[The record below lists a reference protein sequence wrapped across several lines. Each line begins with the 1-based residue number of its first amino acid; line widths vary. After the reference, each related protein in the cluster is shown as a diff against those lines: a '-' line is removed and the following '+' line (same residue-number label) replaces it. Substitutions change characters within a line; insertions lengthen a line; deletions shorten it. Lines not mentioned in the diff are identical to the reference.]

1 MLETTTDIVP
11 MDIRP
16 LIYEIRG
23 RQVMLDRDLAA
34 IYQVLTK
41 RLNEQ
46 VRRNIERFPD
56 EFMFQ
61 LTKDEMIELV
71 ANCDR
76 FKTMKH
82 SSVAMTAF
90 TEQGVAM
97 LSAVLKSDIA
107 VRESIR
113 IIKEFVAMRKALPER
128 SLTFENLAARVEAN
142 ERRQIVDQER
152 NERRFEEIHTKM
164 CEGDIPLA
172 QIFYQGKFWDAKS
185 LLIKFIR
192 RARKELIVIDA
203 YPGVATL
210 DMLAKRGRCV
220 KVELVTH
227 SNGELAE
234 SDFEAFAKQC
244 GNFTKTICGI
254 CHDRFIIA
262 DQKEIYWS
270 GASLKDAGRLTFA
283 AAKLGA
289 EMVSGLLASIRKATT
304 VTNAYKKG
312 ATKGRRIAERGFYAN
327 FA

>member
-1 MLETTTDIVP
+1 MKSSLLAKTEIACSQADVP
-11 MDIRP
+11 VLMDIRP

-61 LTKDEMIELV
+61 LTKDEMNELV

-82 SSVAMTAF
+82 SSVA
-90 TEQGVAM
+90 
-97 LSAVLKSDIA
+97 
-107 VRESIR
+107 
-113 IIKEFVAMRKALPER
+113 
-128 SLTFENLAARVEAN
+128 
-142 ERRQIVDQER
+142 
-152 NERRFEEIHTKM
+152 
-164 CEGDIPLA
+164 
-172 QIFYQGKFWDAKS
+172 
-185 LLIKFIR
+185 
-192 RARKELIVIDA
+192 
-203 YPGVATL
+203 TL
-210 DMLAKRGRCV
+210 DMLVKRGRGV

-244 GNFTKTICGI
+244 GNFTKTICGT

-289 EMVSGLLASIRKATT
+289 EMIPGLLASIRKATSA
-304 VTNAYKKG
+304 TNSYKKC
-312 ATKGRRIAERGFYAN
+312 GRK
-327 FA
+327 

>member
-1 MLETTTDIVP
+1 MKEKPEIPEATAAIVP
-11 MDIRP
+11 VDIRP

-61 LTKDEMIELV
+61 LTKDEMNELV

-76 FKTMKH
+76 FRTMK
-82 SSVAMTAF
+82 
-90 TEQGVAM
+90 
-97 LSAVLKSDIA
+97 
-107 VRESIR
+107 
-113 IIKEFVAMRKALPER
+113 
-128 SLTFENLAARVEAN
+128 
-142 ERRQIVDQER
+142 
-152 NERRFEEIHTKM
+152 
-164 CEGDIPLA
+164 
-172 QIFYQGKFWDAKS
+172 
-185 LLIKFIR
+185 
-192 RARKELIVIDA
+192 
-203 YPGVATL
+203 
-210 DMLAKRGRCV
+210 
-220 KVELVTH
+220 H
-227 SNGELAE
+227 SNGELDE
-234 SDFEAFAKQC
+234 SDFEAFARQC

-289 EMVSGLLASIRKATT
+289 EMIPGLLASIRKATSA
-304 VTNAYKKG
+304 TNNY
-312 ATKGRRIAERGFYAN
+312 TKGGRK
-327 FA
+327 

>member
-1 MLETTTDIVP
+1 MKSSLLAKTEIAGLQADVPVP

-46 VRRNIERFPD
+46 VRRNVERFPD

-61 LTKDEMIELV
+61 LTKDEMNELV

-82 SSVAMTAF
+82 SSVA
-90 TEQGVAM
+90 
-97 LSAVLKSDIA
+97 
-107 VRESIR
+107 
-113 IIKEFVAMRKALPER
+113 
-128 SLTFENLAARVEAN
+128 
-142 ERRQIVDQER
+142 
-152 NERRFEEIHTKM
+152 
-164 CEGDIPLA
+164 
-172 QIFYQGKFWDAKS
+172 
-185 LLIKFIR
+185 
-192 RARKELIVIDA
+192 
-203 YPGVATL
+203 TL
-210 DMLAKRGRCV
+210 DMLAKRGRGV

-234 SDFEAFAKQC
+234 SDFEAFARQC

-270 GASLKDAGRLTFA
+270 GASLKDTGRLTFA

-289 EMVSGLLASIRKATT
+289 EMIPGLLASIRKATSA
-304 VTNAYKKG
+304 TNNYKKG
-312 ATKGRRIAERGFYAN
+312 GRK
-327 FA
+327 

>member
-1 MLETTTDIVP
+1 MKKIESAESATAVVP

-23 RQVMLDRDLAA
+23 QQVILDRDLAT

-61 LTKDEMIELV
+61 LTKDEMNELV

-82 SSVAMTAF
+82 S
-90 TEQGVAM
+90 
-97 LSAVLKSDIA
+97 
-107 VRESIR
+107 
-113 IIKEFVAMRKALPER
+113 
-128 SLTFENLAARVEAN
+128 
-142 ERRQIVDQER
+142 
-152 NERRFEEIHTKM
+152 
-164 CEGDIPLA
+164 
-172 QIFYQGKFWDAKS
+172 
-185 LLIKFIR
+185 
-192 RARKELIVIDA
+192 
-203 YPGVATL
+203 
-210 DMLAKRGRCV
+210 
-220 KVELVTH
+220 
-227 SNGELAE
+227 NGELAE
-234 SDFEAFAKQC
+234 SDFEAFARQC

-289 EMVSGLLASIRKATT
+289 EMIPGLLDSIRKATSEHKT
-304 VTNAYKKG
+304 YGKGKVTK
-312 ATKGRRIAERGFYAN
+312 
-327 FA
+327 

>member
-1 MLETTTDIVP
+1 MRTVK
-11 MDIRP
+11 RP
-16 LIYEIRG
+16 NTRTNLDKAIQRLYG
-23 RQVMLDRDLAA
+23 QTVMLGDLAA

-61 LTKDEMIELV
+61 LTKDEMNELV

-76 FKTMKH
+76 FKMMKH
-82 SSVAMTAF
+82 SS
-90 TEQGVAM
+90 
-97 LSAVLKSDIA
+97 
-107 VRESIR
+107 
-113 IIKEFVAMRKALPER
+113 
-128 SLTFENLAARVEAN
+128 
-142 ERRQIVDQER
+142 
-152 NERRFEEIHTKM
+152 
-164 CEGDIPLA
+164 
-172 QIFYQGKFWDAKS
+172 
-185 LLIKFIR
+185 
-192 RARKELIVIDA
+192 
-203 YPGVATL
+203 VATL
-210 DMLAKRGRCV
+210 DMLAKRGRGV

-262 DQKEIYWS
+262 DHKEIYWS

-289 EMVSGLLASIRKATT
+289 EMIPGLLASIRKATS
-304 VTNAYKKG
+304 V
-312 ATKGRRIAERGFYAN
+312 RVRM
-327 FA
+327 

>member
-1 MLETTTDIVP
+1 MKKLESVETATAIAP

-61 LTKDEMIELV
+61 LTKDEMNELV

-97 LSAVLKSDIA
+97 LSAVLRSDIA

-113 IIKEFVAMRKALPER
+113 II
-128 SLTFENLAARVEAN
+128 
-142 ERRQIVDQER
+142 
-152 NERRFEEIHTKM
+152 
-164 CEGDIPLA
+164 
-172 QIFYQGKFWDAKS
+172 
-185 LLIKFIR
+185 
-192 RARKELIVIDA
+192 
-203 YPGVATL
+203 
-210 DMLAKRGRCV
+210 
-220 KVELVTH
+220 
-227 SNGELAE
+227 
-234 SDFEAFAKQC
+234 EAFAKQC

-262 DQKEIYWS
+262 DETEIYWS
-270 GASLKDAGRLTFA
+270 SASLKDAGRLTFA
-283 AAKLGA
+283 AAKLGS
-289 EMVSGLLASIRKATT
+289 EMIPGLLASIRKATFA
-304 VTNAYKKG
+304 TNSYKKG
-312 ATKGRRIAERGFYAN
+312 GRTNFTAPVRISERGG
-327 FA
+327 

>member
-1 MLETTTDIVP
+1 M
-11 MDIRP
+11 
-16 LIYEIRG
+16 
-23 RQVMLDRDLAA
+23 A
-34 IYQVLTK
+34 
-41 RLNEQ
+41 
-46 VRRNIERFPD
+46 ER
-56 EFMFQ
+56 
-61 LTKDEMIELV
+61 V
-71 ANCDR
+71 
-76 FKTMKH
+76 
-82 SSVAMTAF
+82 
-90 TEQGVAM
+90 
-97 LSAVLKSDIA
+97 
-107 VRESIR
+107 
-113 IIKEFVAMRKALPER
+113 
-128 SLTFENLAARVEAN
+128 
-142 ERRQIVDQER
+142 
-152 NERRFEEIHTKM
+152 
-164 CEGDIPLA
+164 
-172 QIFYQGKFWDAKS
+172 
-185 LLIKFIR
+185 
-192 RARKELIVIDA
+192 
-203 YPGVATL
+203 TL

-227 SNGELAE
+227 SNGELAK